1 MRTSFLSTKILHL
14 ELKKIHLIT
23 GFLVKRAKSKKEAQ
37 VALIG
42 VGVGVGVD
50 LGNAESERYFS
61 INVFHN
67 NIFPS

>member
-1 MRTSFLSTKILHL
+1 MRTSFLSTKILNL

-42 VGVGVGVD
+42 VGVGVD
-50 LGNAESERYFS
+50 LGNAESERNFS

>member
-42 VGVGVGVD
+42 VGVD
-50 LGNAESERYFS
+50 LGNAKSERYFS